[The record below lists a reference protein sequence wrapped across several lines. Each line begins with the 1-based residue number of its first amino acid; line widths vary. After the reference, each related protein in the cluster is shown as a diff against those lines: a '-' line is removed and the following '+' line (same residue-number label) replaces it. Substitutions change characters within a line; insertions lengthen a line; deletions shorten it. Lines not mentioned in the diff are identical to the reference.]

1 MANQCE
7 KGGREK
13 GSWCP
18 RHMAAPSIYCIFCTC
33 HYRKESSLLVCTP
46 LISLIII
53 VPLSC
58 YLILV
63 SPITI
68 FFNYRVKLRFLIL
81 RLSIS
86 LIIVSSLTYFIF
98 QFSDCNC
105 YLRSIL
111 KFSNRIKCLHFKYQS
126 ISLII
131 DSFLVYSTV
140 SSLYYFQFQLSN
152 KIKFAKY
159 VPKFDRFSFP

>member
-13 GSWCP
+13 GLWCP
-18 RHMAAPSIYCIFCTC
+18 RHMAAPSIYSISCTC
-33 HYRKESSLLVCTP
+33 HYRIESSPLVCTL

-53 VPLSC
+53 VPLLC

-68 FFNYRVKLRFLIL
+68 FFNHRVKLRFLIL
-81 RLSIS
+81 RLSTS

-98 QFSDCNC
+98 QFSDCNW
-105 YLRSIL
+105 YFRSQ
-111 KFSNRIKCLHFKYQS
+111 FSNRIKCLHFRIES
-126 ISLII
+126 ISLTIV
-131 DSFLVYSTV
+131 SFLVLV
-140 SSLYYFQFQLSN
+140 SSFYYFQFELSN

-159 VPKFDRFSFP
+159 VPKFNRFSFP